1 MSTKSYIEQI
11 LDRIERES
19 IIKGRYIEQCN
30 QLGRL
35 GYKEDVIKLE
45 EEINKLNT
53 TIRIDKETILEF
65 LINDIS

>member
-35 GYKEDVIKLE
+35 GYKEDVIKLK

-65 LINDIS
+65 FNK

>member
-1 MSTKSYIEQI
+1 MSTESYIEQI

-19 IIKGRYIEQCN
+19 IVKGRYIEQCN
-30 QLGRL
+30 QLDRL

-45 EEINKLNT
+45 EEINRLNT

-65 LINDIS
+65 FNK